1 VKVMDYQLAD
11 LKASAGLQVVA
22 NPTTTELL
30 ESNSRYFLEGAS
42 WH

>member
-1 VKVMDYQLAD
+1 VKVMVYRLAD
-11 LKASAGLQVVA
+11 LKASAGLQMVA

-30 ESNSRYFLEGAS
+30 ESNSEHFLEGAT